1 VKLFVVLASTCALAV
16 GAFSQSKPA
25 VDFSRLVVV
34 GDSLSAGVQ
43 NFSLLDTQQPNGYA
57 ALIAGQAGT
66 AMTLPLVPYP
76 GAPNVLTLVRKSV
89 PPIILPAPGT
99 LPNPPRDNPTVQAT
113 NVSIPGLTV
122 ADAFLAPSQISPLQG
137 PVAAWAEIVLGY
149 PGPAASQVDEALAL
163 NPSAIIMWLG
173 NNDALVPAITGQL
186 DGLTP
191 LPVFTA
197 AYTKLI
203 ATLAATNASLITA
216 NIPDVTEIPF
226 FTPVPRIAKETGLPL
241 STVTSVLGVSSSDYL
256 RTTAVPIALGLL
268 AGTPPPPPYVWPTS
282 CPLPSPG
289 LLPPGVPLPCVFTSA
304 NAVQVRSVIASY
316 NNVIT
321 QQAAAAG
328 VPLVD
333 IHSLITEIVQNGY
346 KTGDECLTAY
356 FLGGLFSLD
365 GIHPTNTGYA
375 VIANAFID
383 QMNEV
388 WGAGLD
394 EVNVHQIAE
403 NDPLVLS
410 RVRCRH

>member
-1 VKLFVVLASTCALAV
+1 
-16 GAFSQSKPA
+16 
-25 VDFSRLVVV
+25 
-34 GDSLSAGVQ
+34 
-43 NFSLLDTQQPNGYA
+43 
-57 ALIAGQAGT
+57 
-66 AMTLPLVPYP
+66 
-76 GAPNVLTLVRKSV
+76 
-89 PPIILPAPGT
+89 
-99 LPNPPRDNPTVQAT
+99 
-113 NVSIPGLTV
+113 
-122 ADAFLAPSQISPLQG
+122 
-137 PVAAWAEIVLGY
+137 
-149 PGPAASQVDEALAL
+149 
-163 NPSAIIMWLG
+163 
-173 NNDALVPAITGQL
+173 
-186 DGLTP
+186 
-191 LPVFTA
+191 
-197 AYTKLI
+197 LI